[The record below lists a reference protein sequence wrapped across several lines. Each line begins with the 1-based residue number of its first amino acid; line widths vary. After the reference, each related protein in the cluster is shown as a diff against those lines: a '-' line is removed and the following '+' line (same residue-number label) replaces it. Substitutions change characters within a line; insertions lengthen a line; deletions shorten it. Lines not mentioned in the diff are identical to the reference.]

1 MNSVQILL
9 DRFWV
14 TRRQDKELYY
24 QIRRDLDTVRKF
36 VQDYPGWR
44 LLQNEQVIRI
54 EKIPAHGEPF
64 MGIQSFTNKL
74 DYCLLCALL
83 IFLEDRE
90 ENESFL
96 LSELTDRIEI
106 QLKPVCPI
114 DWTIFSNR
122 KSLIRVMQWCE
133 MNGLLILHEGNL
145 DALSNSMKEE
155 VLYENTG
162 LSRYLALSYPFD
174 CSSFQTADDYEQM
187 ELQDTDMDRG
197 HFRINR
203 VYRKLLLSPAMYWQ
217 NNEDADA
224 LYLKNQRTSVSKYL
238 HDYTGYRMDIH
249 KNAAFLV
256 KEEEADRFGKLF
268 PDTSTLSD
276 IILLMCSLLR
286 ENVSDFQEDETVS
299 MPRELFQSLVHD
311 CIKRYSGAWSK
322 EYREINE
329 TVLEERILSAME
341 EWSMLEDHNDIILL
355 QPGAFLFAGNYT
367 ESFDSEVI
375 KQKRSKRKSAPV
387 DKLSLF

>member
-1 MNSVQILL
+1 MNSIQILM

-24 QIRRDLDTVRKF
+24 QIRRDLNTVRKF

-44 LLQNEQVIRI
+44 LLQNEQMIRI
-54 EKIPAHGEPF
+54 EKIPAHAESF
-64 MGIQSFTNKL
+64 MGIRSFTSKL

-106 QLKPVCPI
+106 QMKQICPV
-114 DWTIFSNR
+114 DWTVFSNR

-133 MNGLLILHEGNL
+133 ANGLLILHEGNL
-145 DALSNSMKEE
+145 DALSNGMKEE

-174 CSSFQTADDYEQM
+174 CSSFENADDYEQM
-187 ELQDTDMDRG
+187 ELQNTDMDRG

-203 VYRKLLLSPAMYWQ
+203 VYRRLLLSPAMYWQ
-217 NNEDADA
+217 SSEDADA
-224 LYLKNQRTSVSKYL
+224 LYLKNQRAWVSRYL
-238 HDYTGYRMDIH
+238 SDYTGYRMDIH

-256 KEEEADRFGKLF
+256 QEEDAARYGTVF

-276 IILLMCSLLR
+276 IVLLICSLLR
-286 ENVSDFQEDETVS
+286 DSIQEFREDDTAFI
-299 MPRELFQSLVHD
+299 PREVFHSLVHE
-311 CIKRYSGAWSK
+311 CIRRYSGAWSK
-322 EYREINE
+322 EYREIDE
-329 TVLEERILSAME
+329 TVLEERVLRTME
-341 EWSMLEDHNDIILL
+341 NWSMLEDQKETILL
-355 QPGAFLFAGNYT
+355 KPGAFLLAGAYS
-367 ESFDSEVI
+367 EPFDSEAL
-375 KQKRSKRKSAPV
+375 KQKRPKRKPAAV
-387 DKLSLF
+387 DKISLF